1 MNNICKLNF
10 NDKTKMVSNNPNES
24 KLLEIFFDVFKTTK
38 VGIIKLG
45 GKEYLLKKE
54 YFIKNFPLLVNIY
67 KFLKFDVHEYKFYRK
82 YENIIKKSNYRKNI
96 QLPIKYKICKDSSIY
111 IFEKIDTNLNSF
123 FLKTLMIPVFNKILH
138 KALSIIYYINHT
150 LHIFHNDLYQN
161 NKPRNFMVNKLK
173 SNYTVI
179 LIDFGLFS
187 NVMGVKNQFFYKTK
201 GIKYGYKF
209 IIKSELLIVL
219 YIFLINYYKN
229 LNINFHDLYLYF
241 YNKLK
246 IYDLKE
252 FDTVIYKSIKNIDEI
267 LRVL

>member
-1 MNNICKLNF
+1 MDNICKLNF

-24 KLLEIFFDVFKTTK
+24 KLLETFFDVFKTTK
-38 VGIIKLG
+38 VGIIKLDN
-45 GKEYLLKKE
+45 KEYLLKKE

-67 KFLKFDVHEYKFYRK
+67 KFLKLDVHEYKFYKK
-82 YENIIKKSNYRKNI
+82 YEKIIKKSNFKNNI
-96 QLPIKYKICKDSSIY
+96 QLPIKYKICKKVSVY
-111 IFEKIDTNLNSF
+111 IFEKIDTNLNSV
-123 FLKTLMIPVFNKILH
+123 FLKTLPIPVFNKILH

-173 SNYTVI
+173 SNYRVI

-187 NVMGVKNQFFYKTK
+187 NELGIKNQFFYKTK

-209 IIKSELLIVL
+209 MIKSELLIVL
-219 YIFLINYYKN
+219 YTFLINYYKN
-229 LNINFHDLYLYF
+229 LNINFRDLYLYF

-246 IYDLKE
+246 IYNLKE
-252 FDTVIYKSIKNIDEI
+252 FDTIIYKNIKNMDEI